1 MKVSYEVSSKSVILT
16 SFCLYQACL
25 FKSSFNDL
33 KLYLCF
39 LGIISEVPC
48 LFFVMMCIVWAL
60 AKESA
65 MSKKQLEPPSLWLKY
80 VKI

>member
-1 MKVSYEVSSKSVILT
+1 MKCLVIVLTLFHLYEAWVFIFIFTFKAV
-16 SFCLYQACL
+16 L
-25 FKSSFNDL
+25 FF
-33 KLYLCF
+33 YF

-65 MSKKQLEPPSLWLKY
+65 MSKNQIQSPSLWLKY